1 MTFFHFFPLPPTSI
15 HFPNHSRPARRSLPE
30 PDFWQQMCGSC
41 AVVLG
46 KQVCFGGRK
55 PLRSR
60 AIRAA
65 QHSLTNRWF
74 PSTLV
79 EKQNQPTLF
88 DHIELS
94 ILLLLHSFAQPLWH
108 HTRAPTFRGVVCLN
122 YFDFVEISAFLDA
135 QICSGAC
142 RVAARKPFTV
152 TASKRPRMTTGM
164 HLYIYVCIC
173 VHVCVYVYVYVCVCA
188 YMYMYMYRY
197 M

>member
-1 MTFFHFFPLPPTSI
+1 M
-15 HFPNHSRPARRSLPE
+15 
-30 PDFWQQMCGSC
+30 
-41 AVVLG
+41 VLG

-60 AIRAA
+60 AIGAA

-173 VHVCVYVYVYVCVCA
+173 VHVCVYVYVYVCVRICICICICTGICKCMCICTCKRMCV
-188 YMYMYMYRY
+188 YMRTGMRMR
-197 M
+197 MHMRMRARININMDM